1 MTYPIDTISI
11 HNGATEFVVPVTDS
25 AERSHSLQQHNYV
38 KLVWKSADNTPIVA
52 NAYIDF
58 EGERFYAV
66 DDYYPTHKNG
76 IYEYEIEFHS
86 IEDTFNRPI
95 FFRHV
100 EVYDQATDTT
110 TTWKE
115 AEWSLNGNIATIGN
129 IIINSLNKCSYNAEF
144 VLYPSDTYKDTP
156 LKSYSFSGTSISDAL
171 AMIAEENEMEWWV
184 ENIGLFNSDN
194 QPIYYLH
201 FGRCENGDTLTLS
214 DEYENIAG
222 VWQSKGLKSVS
233 QSSNTNIIP
242 QKLYVYGSDRNIIKK
257 TVEEQ
262 TEGGAMNVSYDKRL
276 RLPKLSGLDAIYQNI
291 ALGLKA
297 TVNEDSSI
305 TIAGINNHFE
315 QVKFFDEVYPKMTM
329 EVEEVFVQNPNS
341 ENPIYWMSAD
351 KLKSLVVEPANQDKV
366 NPGKLGLLIE
376 GCTLMCTFTSGLLN
390 GREFECAWEESTARI
405 GLVPI
410 DEDDVQIP
418 FGAYIPKAG
427 DTFILWNLEMPK
439 SVVEDAQ
446 RELLSEAI
454 RYIEEIFTSTTET
467 ECISEA
473 EAFRLNG
480 YTDLIKVGQRIK
492 VTSNVFRNG
501 ALLSRVIKYSY
512 KLTKPYDVN
521 FTLASSRQVGRFAK
535 LENMIADATQE
546 VHSVGQVQRAI
557 SRRQWHD
564 TEEMMQMLDSIQKQ
578 MVVVGDEQN
587 AFVTSCQVDWDNA
600 TKLLK
605 VYAGYLEHQTYKP
618 NNGDGAWSINQSQIS
633 LAGYSA
639 ETPYY
644 VFFACPKSSS
654 VGEIGFNIG
663 LPQDGDYY
671 FFVLG
676 ILSGEYEGIRVFN
689 QSSGLTRLAGG
700 TITTE
705 VIQDATRQLIIDF
718 TQKKIIARKG
728 ATIQGIIKFEKG
740 EGENDLGTTID
751 NLLGGIKGGGIN
763 LITGSVSGKDW
774 FTKAGVFEINNG
786 EFCLKNTTGDVTD
799 AGMLFSPKNLVI
811 KAGEPYTLSF
821 EMRASSNIGYAQVR
835 LVNFTSENS
844 YEVNTTPEYIEIKN
858 EELSTEWTKY
868 VFTFIQLKDTT
879 QGCIRFDNDRI
890 TGNTPSELWIRK
902 VKLEK
907 GTIAT
912 EWCLAQEDLQEDI
925 NSLSVIVDGL
935 NEATG
940 ALRNAL
946 NGTTEVNGGLIL
958 SNLIGMKGGNDAI
971 INAGISGLDN
981 WDKLRFWAGSSL
993 DGANTALFR
1002 VYDDGRV
1009 FGTRFYGFKSA
1020 IKIDSTNLANYK
1032 SNNAIDLTKTGDLI
1046 YLDRSLISGDSQYEN
1061 ELIVSPI
1068 NLSFPTNIEDYIGS
1082 TVTII
1087 NPERI
1092 PVNVKCGNILDP
1104 EFITIKNCFSTSHG
1118 KTEYTGLNSGG
1129 CVTRVYTLR
1138 LKSFGDTEGSLP
1150 LYTYNYIESGN
1161 GTCSVENKVG
1171 SGYRSKYAIQTYK
1184 LMVTPYICL
1193 STDQNKT
1200 KLQFFGD
1207 TIQKTYYNGGELTTR
1222 IYQRAAF
1229 WVLESELTSLE

>member
-66 DDYYPTHKNG
+66 DDYCPTHKNG

-100 EVYDQATDTT
+100 EVDG

-129 IIINSLNKCSYNAEF
+129 IIINSLNKCAYNAEF
-144 VLYPSDTYKDTP
+144 GLYPSDTYKDTP

-184 ENIGLFNSDN
+184 ENTGLFNSN
-194 QPIYYLH
+194 NHPIYYLH

-242 QKLYVYGSDRNIIKK
+242 QRLFVYGSDRNIIKK

-276 RLPKLSGLDAIYQNI
+276 RLPKLSGLEAIYQNI

-329 EVEEVFVQNPNS
+329 TVEEVFVQNPNS

-439 SVVEDAQ
+439 SAVEDAQ

-454 RYIEEIFTSTTET
+454 GYIEEIFTSTTET

-501 ALLSRVIKYSY
+501 KLSSRVIKYSY
-512 KLTKPYDVN
+512 KLTKPYDIS
-521 FTLASSRQVGRFAK
+521 FTLASSRQTGRLAK

-578 MVVVGDEQN
+578 MVVVGDENN
-587 AFVTSCQVDWDNA
+587 AFVTSCKVEWDNT
-600 TKLLK
+600 TKMLK
-605 VYAGYLEHQTYKP
+605 VSDGYLEHQSYKP
-618 NNGDGAWSINQSQIS
+618 NNGDSAWSIREAQIS
-633 LAGYSA
+633 FASMVGD
-639 ETPYY
+639 TPYY
-644 VFFACPKSSS
+644 VFFACPKNGLA
-654 VGEIGFNIG
+654 GEIGVDVG
-663 LPQDGDYY
+663 LPQESDYY
-671 FFVLG
+671 FFTLG
-676 ILSGEYEGIRVFN
+676 ILSSEYEGVRVFN
-689 QSSGLTRLAGG
+689 QTSGLTTLAGG

-705 VIQDATRQLIIDF
+705 VIQDASRQLIVDF
-718 TQKKIIARKG
+718 TQKKITARKG
-728 ATIQGIIKFEKG
+728 ATIVGNIKFLADDDTEVDAFTAIDGGLVLTNNIEIKDAEGNTTTGLSGSDTSLRIWAGGTRENSSNAPFRVYDNG
-740 EGENDLGTTID
+740 EVYATRLYGF
-751 NLLGGIKGGGIN
+751 
-763 LITGSVSGKDW
+763 SP
-774 FTKAGVFEINNG
+774 AFEINNSNYDIYAPNG
-786 EFCLKNTTGDVTD
+786 VVSFDKIGSKVLLNFNESEMIMVLADGSTSSKFISLPTDNKYIGADVEIFNPN
-799 AGMLFSPKNLVI
+799 GM
-811 KAGEPYTLSF
+811 
-821 EMRASSNIGYAQVR
+821 
-835 LVNFTSENS
+835 
-844 YEVNTTPEYIEIKN
+844 
-858 EELSTEWTKY
+858 
-868 VFTFIQLKDTT
+868 
-879 QGCIRFDNDRI
+879 
-890 TGNTPSELWIRK
+890 
-902 VKLEK
+902 
-907 GTIAT
+907 
-912 EWCLAQEDLQEDI
+912 
-925 NSLSVIVDGL
+925 
-935 NEATG
+935 
-940 ALRNAL
+940 
-946 NGTTEVNGGLIL
+946 
-958 SNLIGMKGGNDAI
+958 
-971 INAGISGLDN
+971 
-981 WDKLRFWAGSSL
+981 
-993 DGANTALFR
+993 
-1002 VYDDGRV
+1002 
-1009 FGTRFYGFKSA
+1009 
-1020 IKIDSTNLANYK
+1020 
-1032 SNNAIDLTKTGDLI
+1032 
-1046 YLDRSLISGDSQYEN
+1046 
-1061 ELIVSPI
+1061 PI
-1068 NLSFPTNIEDYIGS
+1068 NLCNFVPECTVDDFYKQGATQKSTHYYFNGYQWANIKNTCYLSDNKTYKYVKLKCMATPNIPTNASGIGAIS
-1082 TVTII
+1082 A
-1087 NPERI
+1087 
-1092 PVNVKCGNILDP
+1092 
-1104 EFITIKNCFSTSHG
+1104 
-1118 KTEYTGLNSGG
+1118 
-1129 CVTRVYTLR
+1129 
-1138 LKSFGDTEGSLP
+1138 LP
-1150 LYTYNYIESGN
+1150 KVQN
-1161 GTCSVENKVG
+1161 GA
-1171 SGYRSKYAIQTYK
+1171 YY
-1184 LMVTPYICL
+1184 
-1193 STDQNKT
+1193 
-1200 KLQFFGD
+1200 QF
-1207 TIQKTYYNGGELTTR
+1207 Y
-1222 IYQRAAF
+1222 F
-1229 WVLESELTSLE
+1229 WVIEKFIE